1 MLPTV
6 PTGSVRYL
14 RPLSGSKDWFWGM
27 DHTDG
32 DLYEAEELY
41 QLNHKIDRTRLILV
55 RDEDRRVFEPA
66 APRAG
71 QYFGVPIFHAGAP
84 LILLADFPAGV
95 VRVLRFDPASGD
107 TTPVFELP
115 RTAFADCYNLQLH
128 VSPLILTRQTGD
140 RFQIL
145 WPYTADFPIEPTESF
160 DLAEG
165 ERLYFSRWH
174 ETPDYW
180 EDAVVRDARTGVV
193 LEVLSGALCLLPDG
207 RSWLL
212 TD

>member
-1 MLPTV
+1 M
-6 PTGSVRYL
+6 
-14 RPLSGSKDWFWGM
+14 
-27 DHTDG
+27 
-32 DLYEAEELY
+32 
-41 QLNHKIDRTRLILV
+41 
-55 RDEDRRVFEPA
+55 
-66 APRAG
+66 
-71 QYFGVPIFHAGAP
+71 
-84 LILLADFPAGV
+84 
-95 VRVLRFDPASGD
+95 ASWKRS
-107 TTPVFELP
+107 FS
-115 RTAFADCYNLQLH
+115 

-165 ERLYFSRWH
+165 ERLCFSRWH

-180 EDAVVRDARTGVV
+180 EDAVVRDARTGAV

-207 RSWLL
+207 RTWLL